1 LRCTVR
7 AVLDDAARTLLLRMS
22 LVSYGSVQSLG
33 AHSRSAA
40 GQEVMPPGEPEPMHD
55 RWSMVFEREHDP
67 DRLRDLIGEGQSE
80 LDAWLRRPLAPDTTE
95 TLEELCARI
104 VTDGWGVT
112 ADDCSRAMRCTPTLV
127 RRARLAAN
135 RHPESGY
142 HLPVRTVDPWRW
154 AYQLDAVGLSV
165 RQISALTGVPKS
177 TLHERL
183 SGPRRQAGAGG

>member
-1 LRCTVR
+1 
-7 AVLDDAARTLLLRMS
+7 MS
-22 LVSYGSVQSLG
+22 LLSYGTVQVLG

-40 GQEVMPPGEPEPMHD
+40 GQVMPPGESAPMHD
-55 RWSMVFEREHDP
+55 RWALVFDRHHEPE
-67 DRLRDLIGEGQSE
+67 RLRDLLAEARAE
-80 LDAWLRRPLAPDTTE
+80 LDGWLRRPLAPDTTE

-127 RRARLAAN
+127 RRARLAAT

-154 AYQLDAVGLSV
+154 AHQLDSAGLSV
-165 RQISALTGVPKS
+165 RQIAALTGVPKS

-183 SGPRRQAGAGG
+183 SGPRRRERAGGLASRHPAP